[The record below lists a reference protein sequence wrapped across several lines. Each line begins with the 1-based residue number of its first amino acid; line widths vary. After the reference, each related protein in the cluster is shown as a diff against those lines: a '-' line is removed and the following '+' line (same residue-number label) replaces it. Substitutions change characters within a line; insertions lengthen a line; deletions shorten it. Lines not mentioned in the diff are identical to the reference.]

1 MPLVDF
7 ECTKC
12 GVEKERLVKSTTEV
26 LVCECGNPMFKR
38 VGKPNFELKGKGWFK
53 DGYTK

>member
-12 GVEKERLVKSTTEV
+12 GVEKESLVKNTTEV
-26 LVCECGNPMFKR
+26 LVCECGSPMFKR
-38 VGKPNFELKGKGWFK
+38 VGKSNFELKGKGWFK
-53 DGYTK
+53 DGYSK